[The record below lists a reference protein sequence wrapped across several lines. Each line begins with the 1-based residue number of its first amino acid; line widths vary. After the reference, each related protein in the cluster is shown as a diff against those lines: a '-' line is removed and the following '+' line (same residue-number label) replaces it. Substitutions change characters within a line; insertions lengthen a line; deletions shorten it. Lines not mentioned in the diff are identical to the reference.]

1 MGAAALA
8 YTFPEPRQYNFL
20 TESFDARAPVQMAL
34 EFPEE
39 EPDQRW
45 PDHVALLA
53 TENGAQ
59 FYCSGFGMFLGKK
72 SERLT
77 VKKQGKTVGEIPLFK
92 LQEIVIASRGVS
104 ISVDLIEAACERGIR
119 IALLGASGRPFALL
133 TSPMLTATVET
144 RKAQIAA
151 LNDHRGSAIA
161 RMMVAG
167 KLRNQEKLLRY
178 FARNRGPERQSRI
191 LTAASQLRG
200 LRAKAVAHPGTTCD
214 EARPGLMG
222 LEGTGGRIYWDQW
235 VDLLPEKLEFE
246 GRRHRGASDAVNSCL
261 NYGYGILT
269 GHVWGAALNAGL
281 EPFAGFLHTDRSG
294 KPSLA
299 LDLMEEFRQ
308 PVVDRAIFA
317 WILKGGEPAVDAF
330 GMLDPRTKEQVAER
344 VMARLNTA
352 ELHRGKS
359 HQVRSIIQMQA
370 RLIAAAVR
378 GKREYRPWPF
388 TW

>member
-1 MGAAALA
+1 MAALA
-8 YTFPEPRQYNFL
+8 YTFPAPAARQYNFL
-20 TESFDARAPVQMAL
+20 TESYEAGEPEQLTL
-34 EFPEE
+34 ELVEVEE
-39 EPDQRW
+39 GW
-45 PDHVALLA
+45 PNHIALLA

-59 FYCSGFGMFLGKK
+59 FYCSGFGIFLGKK

-77 VKKQGKTVGEIPLFK
+77 VKQQGKTIGEIPLFK
-92 LQEIVIASRGVS
+92 LQEIVIASRGIS
-104 ISVDLIEAACERGIR
+104 ISVDLIEAACERGVR
-119 IALLGASGRPFALL
+119 IALLGGSGRPFGLI

-144 RKAQIAA
+144 RKAQFLALSEERGAA
-151 LNDHRGSAIA
+151 LS
-161 RMMVAG
+161 RMLVAG

-178 FARNRGPERQSRI
+178 FARNREEDRQSRI
-191 LTAASQLRG
+191 LTAAKQLRG
-200 LRAKAVAHPGTTCD
+200 LRAKVLAHPGLTPD
-214 EARPGLMG
+214 EVRPGLLG

-235 VDLLPEKLEFE
+235 VDVLPERLEFE
-246 GRRHRGASDAVNSCL
+246 GRRHQGASDAVNSCL

-269 GHVWGAALNAGL
+269 GHVWGAVLNAGL

-317 WILKGGEPAVDAF
+317 WVMKGGEPAVDRS

-344 VMARLNTA
+344 VLGRLNAT

-370 RLIAAAVR
+370 RLFASAVR

>member
-1 MGAAALA
+1 MAALA
-8 YTFPEPRQYNFL
+8 YTFPAPRQYNFL
-20 TESFDARAPVQMAL
+20 TESYEAEPEQLSFA
-34 EFPEE
+34 FPEE
-39 EPDQRW
+39 PEERW
-45 PDHVALLA
+45 PEHVALLA

-77 VKKQGKTVGEIPLFK
+77 VKEKGKTIGEIPLFR
-92 LQEIVIASRGVS
+92 LQEIVIGSRGVTL
-104 ISVDLIEAACERGIR
+104 SVDLIEAACERGVR
-119 IALLGASGRPFALL
+119 IAMLGASGRPFALL

-144 RKAQIAA
+144 RKAQFTA
-151 LNDHRGSAIA
+151 LGDERGAGLA
-161 RMMVAG
+161 RMLVAG

-178 FARNRGPERQSRI
+178 FARNRDHDRQSRV
-191 LTAASQLRG
+191 LTAAKQLRG
-200 LRAKAVAHPGTTCD
+200 LRAKVLAFPGSTPD
-214 EARPGLMG
+214 EVRAGLMG

-235 VDLLPEKLEFE
+235 VDILPERLEFQ
-246 GRRHRGASDAVNSCL
+246 GRRHQGASDAVNACL

-269 GHVWGAALNAGL
+269 SHVWGAVLNAGL

-299 LDLMEEFRQ
+299 LDLVEEFRQ
-308 PVVDRAIFA
+308 PVVDRAIFG
-317 WILKGGEPAVDAF
+317 WVLKGGAPSLDRA
-330 GMLDPRTKEQVAER
+330 GMLDGPTKEQVAER
-344 VMARLNTA
+344 VLARLNIA

-370 RLIAAAVR
+370 RLLASAVR
-378 GKREYRPWPF
+378 RMRNYRPWPF